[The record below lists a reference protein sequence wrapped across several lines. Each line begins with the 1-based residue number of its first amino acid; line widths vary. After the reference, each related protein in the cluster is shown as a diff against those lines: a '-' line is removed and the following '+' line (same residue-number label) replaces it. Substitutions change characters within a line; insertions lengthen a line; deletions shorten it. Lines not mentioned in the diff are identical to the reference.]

1 VYAER
6 SVVFNNIHF
15 YEKEIKGGKEKV
27 QMVHVDMF
35 DVTNSIDDF
44 GRHMRF
50 DYKRMHG
57 SPVLNK

>member
-1 VYAER
+1 MYVER

-15 YEKEIKGGKEKV
+15 YEDKTKGNQNKI

-35 DVTNSIDDF
+35 DGTKSIDDF

-50 DYKRMHG
+50 DYRRMHG
-57 SPVLNK
+57 PPENK